1 MVESLKRIPEDF
13 IHALLARIDI
23 VEVVGAVV
31 PLRKAGANYVACCP
45 FHNEKTPSFSVNHSK
60 QFYHCFGCGV
70 SGDAIQFIIEHNSV
84 SFVEAVE
91 ILAAQAGMPM
101 PVLEKDAQSAEHKLI
116 YTVLS
121 EATKYF
127 EQQLRQQ
134 TVAKQAVDYLKDR
147 GLTGVTAKHFGLGF
161 APPGWDNLLN
171 SIANNPTQK
180 ELGVKAGLFVKKD
193 PNKYYDRFRNR
204 IMFPIRDRRGNVIGF
219 GARTIGTI
227 QDEPK
232 YINSPETVVFS
243 KSHEL
248 YGYFEARQAI
258 QKAQAVLVVEGY
270 MDVVS
275 LYQAGVSNVVATLG
289 TACTEHHVQYL
300 LKTVPELIFCFDGDL
315 AGKKAAWRAMEIS
328 LPLLEDKYRIKFLLL
343 RGGEDPDSFVRK
355 YGLQAMQL
363 EIKQAISLPD
373 FLFDTLTKK
382 YDLQQIDD
390 RVKFANQVKQYVL
403 KLPDGMLKTL
413 LFDRL
418 ARTIDID
425 PALFRNKQSAQQF
438 RQREY
443 TDIVM
448 TKHKSISPAMR
459 ALALLINDR
468 TLLGLLPDLQ
478 GLERIDIAG
487 SALFCAIA
495 SVLHTDPEIS
505 DNDLKNKLPVEMSKY
520 FDLPTLRGVADLV
533 PASGRQ
539 EELLGAIG
547 ILRRREKELAMD
559 ELLRKAKQNALT
571 PAEKQLLQ
579 QMLQEK
585 S

>member
-1 MVESLKRIPEDF
+1 
-13 IHALLARIDI
+13 
-23 VEVVGAVV
+23 
-31 PLRKAGANYVACCP
+31 
-45 FHNEKTPSFSVNHSK
+45 
-60 QFYHCFGCGV
+60 
-70 SGDAIQFIIEHNSV
+70 
-84 SFVEAVE
+84 
-91 ILAAQAGMPM
+91 MPM

-193 PNKYYDRFRNR
+193 PIKYYDRFRNR